1 MSGSSNTS
9 NTSTS
14 SSPGQ
19 RRAKAALVE
28 VTPEVDRLILEQ
40 RGLRSD
46 LRDAQEEVKM
56 LQIALYDVDRLIKE
70 KMKIWV
76 GATAV
81 RETRRRIKKHS
92 AVKRGGR
99 SAKKRCRT

>member
-1 MSGSSNTS
+1 MSGSS

-19 RRAKAALVE
+19 RRAKAALFE
-28 VTPEVDRLILEQ
+28 ITPEVDRLILEQ

-46 LRDAQEEVKM
+46 LREAQEEVKM
-56 LQIALYDVDRLIKE
+56 LQIALHDVDTLIKE

-99 SAKKRCRT
+99 SMKKYRRSRT